1 MEGKLSQ
8 TQPQGRWGSLAWWA
22 EEKTGLLDPKGGLT
36 LSEAMGGRAVAKFS
50 VPTSAPQAP

>member
-1 MEGKLSQ
+1 MSFKKTSKEPAVEGKLSQ

-36 LSEAMGGRAVAKFS
+36 LSKAMG
-50 VPTSAPQAP
+50 